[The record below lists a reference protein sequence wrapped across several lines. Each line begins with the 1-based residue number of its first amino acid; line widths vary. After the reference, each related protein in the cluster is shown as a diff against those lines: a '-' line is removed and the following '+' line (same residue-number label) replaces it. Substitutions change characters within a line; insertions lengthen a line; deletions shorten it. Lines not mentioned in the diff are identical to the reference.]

1 MKTPSLKQAIAVGGL
16 AVAATFVA
24 PQPAPADTASTAA
37 IVAAAAAIVGA
48 LFVDANQQPY
58 YVKDNR
64 RYYVSQPEA
73 TYYRTHYHA
82 VQRQAWVPEQRYPIA
97 RRYPG
102 NNGNRNGNNGNH
114 NGNNGNH

>member
-1 MKTPSLKQAIAVGGL
+1 MKAPSLKRAIAIGGL
-16 AVAATFVA
+16 TVAATFVA
-24 PQPAPADTASTAA
+24 PQPAPADTATTAA
-37 IVAAAAAIVGA
+37 IIAGAAAIVGA
-48 LFVDANQQPY
+48 LLLDSNQRPY

-97 RRYPG
+97 RPYPG
-102 NNGNRNGNNGNH
+102 NNGNHGNGNYGNGNGNH
-114 NGNNGNH
+114 R